1 MQFMWF
7 KVKKRNYFPHTVHY
21 CCSSMP
27 RISETLLQSSSFWE
41 ARCALIVILH
51 CDWPNTSSVWYKLSR
66 PLSRLSAVQK
76 NDAFVASSGDIIT
89 DYNDLYCLFTCR
101 IASHRV
107 NIKPCRRKPKQSTF
121 TFTMKRSVS
130 RTWCRRQQ
138 QYYSEIKNHAPFL
151 CVYIWAVLCK
161 SSHICQGLSREDSD
175 AEWTGGI

>member
-1 MQFMWF
+1 MQCMWF
-7 KVKKRNYFPHTVHY
+7 KVKKNNYFPHTVHY

-41 ARCALIVILH
+41 ARCALIGQ
-51 CDWPNTSSVWYKLSR
+51 LSCALWLAEYLKRVMELLR

-138 QYYSEIKNHAPFL
+138 RYYSEIKNHTPFL

-161 SSHICQGLSREDSD
+161 SSHIVM
-175 AEWTGGI
+175 

>member
-1 MQFMWF
+1 MTLLKRTLFCVVGGMQFMWF

-41 ARCALIVILH
+41 ARCALIGQLSCALWLAEYLKRVME
-51 CDWPNTSSVWYKLSR
+51 LSR

-107 NIKPCRRKPKQSTF
+107 NIKPCLHL
-121 TFTMKRSVS
+121 
-130 RTWCRRQQ
+130 C
-138 QYYSEIKNHAPFL
+138 SEKAQTKYFYFHNETQRLQDMVPAAATIL
-151 CVYIWAVLCK
+151 
-161 SSHICQGLSREDSD
+161 QRD
-175 AEWTGGI
+175 

>member
-1 MQFMWF
+1 MTLLKRTLFCVVGVMQFMWF

-76 NDAFVASSGDIIT
+76 NYAFVASSGDIIT

-107 NIKPCRRKPKQSTF
+107 NIKPCLHL
-121 TFTMKRSVS
+121 
-130 RTWCRRQQ
+130 C
-138 QYYSEIKNHAPFL
+138 SEKAQTKYFHFHNETQRLQDMVPAAATIL
-151 CVYIWAVLCK
+151 
-161 SSHICQGLSREDSD
+161 QRD
-175 AEWTGGI
+175 